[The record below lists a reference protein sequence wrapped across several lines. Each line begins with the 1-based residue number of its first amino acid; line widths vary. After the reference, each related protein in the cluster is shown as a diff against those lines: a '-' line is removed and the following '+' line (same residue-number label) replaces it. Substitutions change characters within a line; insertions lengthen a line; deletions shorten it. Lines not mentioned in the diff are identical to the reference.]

1 MDNQVDQV
9 ASALGA
15 LPELSPETHQELA
28 RLSKPPYFSL
38 PKVKSCH
45 AFLEECRLGNAHG
58 RIVGDSGVGKTVAV
72 KAYAKRLTQVSGSQ
86 GALYVLL
93 DPNCSPKSFYENILE
108 ALGFSYTKGSIK
120 DLRNRACQVLSS
132 RQIRVLLL
140 DEASFLKRDALGE
153 LLYLEQSDAVPSIF
167 LIGTDRLD
175 ALLGPNEEQVNRR
188 YPRYQYGRVSN
199 AELKQLVELWETKV
213 LCLPV
218 KSNLTSQK
226 PMNLMIS
233 ATSGCIGKMDEILR
247 RAARKTLILGES
259 KISYEILQE
268 VAGQF

>member
-1 MDNQVDQV
+1 MENQVDQV

-15 LPELSPETHQELA
+15 LPELSPETHKELE
-28 RLSKPPYFSL
+28 RLSKPPYFLL

-45 AFLEECRLGNAHG
+45 AFLEECRLGKAHG

-72 KAYAKRLTQVSGSQ
+72 KAYAKRLTEASNGQ
-86 GALYVLL
+86 GVLYVLL
-93 DPNCSPKSFYENILE
+93 DPNCSPKGLYESILE
-108 ALGFSYTKGSIK
+108 ALGFSYTKGTIK
-120 DLRNRACQVLSS
+120 QLRNRVRQVLAS
-132 RQIRVLLL
+132 RQIFVLLV
-140 DEASFLKRDALGE
+140 DEASFLKTDALE
-153 LLYLEQSDAVPSIF
+153 EMLYLEETGVVPSIF

-175 ALLGPNEEQVNRR
+175 ALLDFNEQVARR

-213 LCLPV
+213 LRLPV
-218 KSNLTSQK
+218 KSNLTSKK
-226 PMNLMIS
+226 PLNLMVS
-233 ATSGCIGKMDEILR
+233 ATAGCIGKMDEILR
-247 RAARKTLILGES
+247 RAARKALILGEP

>member
-1 MDNQVDQV
+1 MDKQVDQV

-15 LPELSPETHQELA
+15 LPNLSSETHKELE
-28 RLSKPPYFSL
+28 RLSKPPYFPL

-45 AFLEECRLGNAHG
+45 AFLEECRLGKAHG

-72 KAYAKRLTQVSGSQ
+72 KAYAKRLKEVSG
-86 GALYVLL
+86 GHGVLYILL
-93 DPNCSPKSFYENILE
+93 DPNCSPKGIYETILE
-108 ALGFSYTKGSIK
+108 SLGFTYKKGNIK
-120 DLRNRACQVLSS
+120 QLRNRTRQVLSS
-132 RQIRVLLL
+132 RQISVLLI
-140 DEASFLKRDALGE
+140 DEASFLKTDALE
-153 LLYLEQSDAVPSIF
+153 EMLYLEEAGVVPSIF

-175 ALLGPNEEQVNRR
+175 ALLDFNEQIARR

-199 AELKQLVELWETKV
+199 PELKQLVELWEQKV
-213 LCLPV
+213 VCLPV
-218 KSNLTSQK
+218 KSNLTSPK
-226 PMNLMIS
+226 PMKLLIS

-247 RAARKTLILGES
+247 RSARKALILGES

>member
-1 MDNQVDQV
+1 MDKQVDQV

-15 LPELSPETHQELA
+15 SPELSPETHKEIE
-28 RLSKPPYFSL
+28 RLSKPPYFPL

-45 AFLEECRLGNAHG
+45 AFLEEGRLGKAHG

-72 KAYAKRLTQVSGSQ
+72 KAYAKRLKEVSDDQ

-93 DPNCSPKSFYENILE
+93 EPNCTPTGFYKNILG
-108 ALGFSYTKGSIK
+108 ALGTYKHGDIK
-120 DLRNRACQVLSS
+120 YLRNRTRQALLK
-132 RQIRVLLL
+132 RQIAVLLI
-140 DEASFLKRDALGE
+140 DEASFLKRNALGE
-153 LLYLEQSDAVPSIF
+153 LLYLEESGVVPSIF

-175 ALLGPNEEQVNRR
+175 ALLGANEEQVDRR

-199 AELKQLVELWETKV
+199 AELKQLIDLWEKKV

-226 PMNLMIS
+226 PMKLLIS
-233 ATSGCIGKMDEILR
+233 ATTGCIGKMDEILR
-247 RAARKTLILGES
+247 RAARKALILGES

-268 VAGQF
+268 VASQF